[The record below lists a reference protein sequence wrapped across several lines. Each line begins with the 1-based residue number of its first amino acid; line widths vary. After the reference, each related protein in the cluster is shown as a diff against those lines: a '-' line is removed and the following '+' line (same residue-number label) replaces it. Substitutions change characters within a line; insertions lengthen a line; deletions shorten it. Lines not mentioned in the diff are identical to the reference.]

1 MAKLKGPHICTSI
14 FVQKDHHQLDAN
26 FAANAISNLMMDDLS
41 MMVANIQNV
50 LDHLF
55 GSHEESFEK
64 FPRLLLIIKESNL

>member
-1 MAKLKGPHICTSI
+1 
-14 FVQKDHHQLDAN
+14 
-26 FAANAISNLMMDDLS
+26 MMDDLS